1 MINVCLARIDDRLIH
16 GQVMAAWIKQCD
28 ANEVV
33 IVDDELSK
41 DTFLVMMM
49 KSLIPEEIGLK
60 VFNEEDAQ
68 SYLVGDSGKEKI
80 LILVKAPKTILSLVE
95 NGVKLNYLNIGGMG
109 MKSGRAK
116 LFKNIAA
123 SDDEK
128 IAFRQLVD
136 KGLTVQIQ
144 VVPTEKPENVEK
156 YL

>member
-1 MINVCLARIDDRLIH
+1 MKNVVFARIDDRLIH
-16 GQVMAAWIKQCD
+16 GQVMTAWIKQCD

-49 KSLIPEEIGLK
+49 KSLIPAEIGLK

-109 MKSGRAK
+109 MKSGRTK

-128 IAFRQLVD
+128 IVFRQLVD